1 MEIDGGS
8 PRGHAA
14 NQYIDATDTWR
25 QWSSMTCLITE
36 SCGRLSHVFSGPLVN
51 PYQRTLD
58 TYGPTGFDIH

>member
-1 MEIDGGS
+1 MKIDSRS

-14 NQYIDATDTWR
+14 NQHIDATNPRR

-36 SCGRLSHVFSGPLVN
+36 SCGRLSHVLRAPLVN
-51 PYQRTLD
+51 LYQRTLD